1 MCVVLVCVWRSPG
14 TDELGLGPGAEASSE
29 DRCAAGA
36 RAVGPG
42 QAGRQQAT
50 GFNLSVNVPFA
61 SE

>member
-1 MCVVLVCVWRSPG
+1 MCGVFVCVWRYPG
-14 TDELGLGPGAEASSE
+14 TDELGLGPGAEASRE
-29 DRCAAGA
+29 DRRAAGA

-50 GFNLSVNVPFA
+50 GFNLIVNVPFA